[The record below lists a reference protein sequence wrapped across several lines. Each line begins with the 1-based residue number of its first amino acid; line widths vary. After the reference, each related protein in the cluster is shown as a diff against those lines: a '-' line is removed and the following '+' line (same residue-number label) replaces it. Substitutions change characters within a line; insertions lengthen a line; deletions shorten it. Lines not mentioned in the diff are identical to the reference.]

1 MSKKTYMV
9 IATRECL
16 YSTTLFVDAET
27 PEQAQELAYEEA
39 CDDTGWEAGDS
50 WLTKPDIDLQNI
62 IEQNG
67 E

>member
-1 MSKKTYMV
+1 MKTYEV

-27 PEQAQELAYEEA
+27 PEQAQELAYEKA
-39 CDDTGWEAGDS
+39 CEVDVNWEAGDS
-50 WLTKPDIDLQNI
+50 WLTKPDIDLQDI